1 MNGGLVADDDR
12 SRSWWAT
19 TWPLDRH
26 DGVTL
31 AVAYVSVV
39 AVGALVGRMLYDWF
53 APTALTDLDDRVAV
67 WMSEHRSDGLNTFLE
82 WGGRLSDTIPKVIV
96 STLVAAAMLYAFRRW
111 REAALVG
118 LSLLFE
124 ALAFIL
130 MSTIVQR
137 DRPPDELA
145 IETSPVD
152 TSFPSGHIAA
162 ATVYAAFAVIVFW
175 HTRKVWA
182 RALAVV
188 LSVAVVAIVAS
199 SRVYEAAH
207 FLSDA
212 IGGIVLGLVSLAI
225 AVKVVGAP
233 YDAAGGDGEP
243 DGELERA
250 EARSAASR

>member
-1 MNGGLVADDDR
+1 MAEQDR

-26 DGVTL
+26 DAATL

-39 AVGALVGRMLYDWF
+39 AVGSLLGRMLYDWF
-53 APTALTDLDDRVAV
+53 APNAVTDLDQRVAEWFV
-67 WMSEHRSDGLNTFLE
+67 EHRSEGLSTFLE
-82 WGGRLSDTIPKVIV
+82 WGGRLSDTIPKAVV
-96 STLVAAAMLYAFRRW
+96 TTLVAASMLAAFRRW
-111 REAALVG
+111 REAVLVG

-124 ALAFIL
+124 ALAFIVT
-130 MSTIVQR
+130 STIVQR
-137 DRPPDELA
+137 DRPDVPAL
-145 IETSPVD
+145 ETSPVD

-175 HTRKVWA
+175 HTREVWA

-188 LSVAVVAIVAS
+188 LSVAVVVIVAS

-207 FLSDA
+207 YLTDA

-233 YDAAGGDGEP
+233 YDAASGDGEP

-250 EARSAASR
+250 EARSAAAR